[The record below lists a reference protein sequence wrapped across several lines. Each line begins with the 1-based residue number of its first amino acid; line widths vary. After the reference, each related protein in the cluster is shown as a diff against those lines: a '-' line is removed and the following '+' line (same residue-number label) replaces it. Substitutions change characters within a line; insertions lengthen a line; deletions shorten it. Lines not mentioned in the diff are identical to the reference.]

1 MLCSVSDM
9 VGVLLKSKKK
19 SKEKIEKTQKR
30 EKKKGKKTH
39 GCINIPWALVKWEVE
54 TGG

>member
-9 VGVLLKSKKK
+9 VDVLLKSKKK

-30 EKKKGKKTH
+30 EKKKGKK
-39 GCINIPWALVKWEVE
+39 NPWMYKHTMGFGEV
-54 TGG
+54 GG